1 MISKDTIDRIMDA
14 THIEEVIGEF
24 VSLKK
29 RGANHIGCC
38 PFHNEK
44 TPSFYV
50 SPSKGI
56 FKCFGCGKSGNAV
69 GFLMDHEHYTYPE
82 ALRWLADKY
91 HIQIEE
97 EQLTEEQKERQ
108 TERDGL
114 FHVSEFAQKYFADLL
129 YNNELGRNIGLAY
142 FHQRG
147 LSDEIIKTFGLGYCL
162 DEWDNF
168 TTHARRNGYSDTVL
182 EKTGLTIFK
191 EDGKCYDRFRGRVMF
206 PIFSISGRVL
216 GFSGRILSKEKQAA
230 KYVNSPDSDI
240 YNKSHILY
248 GLYQARN
255 AIGKAEKCY
264 LVEGNVDVVSMH
276 QSGVCNT
283 VASCGTS
290 LTIEQIR
297 LIKRYTPNVTVLY
310 DGDSAGIK
318 AALRAVNLLF
328 EEGMHVRVVL
338 FPDGEDPDSYAQ
350 KYGSTQLQ
358 DYLRDHEENFVQ
370 FKTRVLLED
379 VESDPI
385 RKAEVL
391 KEMVR
396 TIALVP
402 DMLERQEYVKQTAAR
417 LRTSETILTQ
427 ELAKTMAANAQKA
440 WKEQQ
445 RNEQQPTPPAGQP
458 QPPAP
463 GQLSPGNAD
472 ATPIPPSADQYS
484 IVTGLNEDS
493 SPTSLQITSQERTA
507 NDAILNDPTANRGCS
522 GAEAQ
527 ERHLVRLLITSG
539 NKMILQEGI
548 DDDGNPCPIELPLAE
563 VVVDELSTNDL
574 SFSNPVYQQIYT
586 LYRDAVE
593 SGQPLPDANLF
604 AQHPDGILRNTALT
618 LMLTQ
623 YQISD
628 QWRDKKHIL
637 VPSPETHLRR
647 DLEET
652 ILTFKQKKVEHEL
665 EQNAFQIRSCTD
677 PDDTVILMA
686 QRKQLIQTWQAVCQ
700 KLGRVVV

>member
-1 MISKDTIDRIMDA
+1 MINRETIQRITDA
-14 THIEEVIGEF
+14 TRIEEVIGEF

-56 FKCFGCGKSGNAV
+56 YKCFGCGKSGNAV

-91 HIQIEE
+91 HIEIVE

-129 YNNELGRNIGLAY
+129 YNNETGRNVGLSY
-142 FHQRG
+142 FHHRG

-168 TTHARRNGYSDTVL
+168 TRHARRNGYSDTVL
-182 EKTGLTIFK
+182 DKTGLTIFK
-191 EDGKCYDRFRGRVMF
+191 DDGKCYDRFRGRVMF

-216 GFSGRILSKEKQAA
+216 GFSGRVLSKEKQAA

-240 YNKSHILY
+240 YNKSHTLY
-248 GLYQARN
+248 GLFQARN
-255 AIGKAEKCY
+255 AISRADKCY

-290 LTIEQIR
+290 LTVEQIR

-318 AALRAVNLLF
+318 AALRAVGLLF

-358 DYLRDHEENFVQ
+358 EYLHTHEENFVN
-370 FKTRVLLED
+370 FKTRVLLD
-379 VESDPI
+379 DIQHDPI

-402 DMLERQEYVKQTAAR
+402 DMIERQEYIKQTASR
-417 LRTSETILTQ
+417 LDTSESILTQ

-440 WKEQQ
+440 WKDEQR
-445 RNEQQPTPPAGQP
+445 RNAEASQPLPAA
-458 QPPAP
+458 PAP
-463 GQLSPGNAD
+463 GLSED
-472 ATPIPPSADQYS
+472 TPIIPDPAIPQP
-484 IVTGLNEDS
+484 E
-493 SPTSLQITSQERTA
+493 PAPAMPATSYGG
-507 NDAILNDPTANRGCS
+507 DP
-522 GAEAQ
+522 Q
-527 ERHLVRLLITSG
+527 ERHLIQLLVTAG
-539 NKMILQEGI
+539 DKQVMQDGFDEA
-548 DDDGNPCPIELPLAE
+548 GNPCQISLRVADII
-563 VVVDELSTNDL
+563 VDELSASNL
-574 SFSNPVYQQIYT
+574 SFSNPLYQQIYT
-586 LYRDAVE
+586 LFRNAVDN
-593 SGQPLPDANLF
+593 SQPLPDPNFF
-604 AQHPDGILRNTALT
+604 AQHPDTQLRNMAFT
-618 LMLTQ
+618 LMISNH
-623 YQISD
+623 QISD
-628 QWRDKKHIL
+628 LWASRKNIF
-637 VPSPETHLRR
+637 VPSLDTHLRR

-652 ILTFKQKKVEHEL
+652 ILTFKQKKIEQLIEHNSAEL
-665 EQNAFQIRSCTD
+665 RTCTD
-677 PDDTVILMA
+677 PDETLILMA
-686 QRKQLIQTWQAVCQ
+686 KRQQLN
-700 KLGRVVV
+700 KLRIDICEQLNRVII

>member
-463 GQLSPGNAD
+463 GQPSSGNAD
-472 ATPIPPSADQYS
+472 ATPTPPSADQYS
-484 IVTGLNEDS
+484 IVTGLNKDS

-507 NDAILNDPTANRGCS
+507 NDAILNDPTASRVGA

-604 AQHPDGILRNTALT
+604 AQHPDSILRNTALT

-652 ILTFKQKKVEHEL
+652 ILTFKQKKIEHEL

>member
-445 RNEQQPTPPAGQP
+445 RNEQQQTPPADQP

-463 GQLSPGNAD
+463 GQPSPGNAD
-472 ATPIPPSADQYS
+472 ATPTPPSADQYS
-484 IVTGLNEDS
+484 IVPGLNKDS

-507 NDAILNDPTANRGCS
+507 NDAILNDPTASRGGA

-539 NKMILQEGI
+539 NKMILQDGI

-604 AQHPDGILRNTALT
+604 AQHPDSILRNTALT

>member
-168 TTHARRNGYSDTVL
+168 TTHARRNGYSDAVL

-445 RNEQQPTPPAGQP
+445 RNEQQPTPPACQP
-458 QPPAP
+458 QPLAP
-463 GQLSPGNAD
+463 GQPSPGNAD
-472 ATPIPPSADQYS
+472 ATPTPPSADQYS
-484 IVTGLNEDS
+484 IVPGLNEDS

-507 NDAILNDPTANRGCS
+507 NDAILNDPTASRGGA

-548 DDDGNPCPIELPLAE
+548 DDEGNPCPIELPLAE

-604 AQHPDGILRNTALT
+604 AQHPDSILRNTALT

>member
-1 MISKDTIDRIMDA
+1 MFLLQADLAVSVFFLFILTKCQFFFVFLQIEMINKETIQRIMDA
-14 THIEEVIGEF
+14 TRIEEVIGEF

-82 ALRWLADKY
+82 ALRYLAQKY
-91 HIQIEE
+91 NIEIEE
-97 EQLTEEQKERQ
+97 EKLTDEQKERQ
-108 TERDGL
+108 NERDAL

-129 YNNELGRNIGLAY
+129 YNDEMGKAIGLSY
-142 FHQRG
+142 FHNRG

-162 DEWDNF
+162 DEWSNF
-168 TTHARRNGYSDTVL
+168 TDHALKNGYSNEVL
-182 EKTGLTIFK
+182 EKTGLTIYK
-191 EDGKCYDRFRGRVMF
+191 EGGKKYDRFRGRVMF

-216 GFSGRILSKEKQAA
+216 GFSGRVLSKEKQAA

-240 YNKSHILY
+240 YNKSNILY
-248 GLYQARN
+248 GLYQAKN
-255 AIGKAEKCY
+255 AISKADKCY

-310 DGDSAGIK
+310 DGDKAGIK

-358 DYLRDHEENFVQ
+358 TYLHDHEENFVK

-379 VESDPI
+379 IQNDPI

-391 KEMVR
+391 KEIVN

-402 DMLERQEYVKQTAAR
+402 DMIERQEYVAQTAFKLKMPEQVLA
-417 LRTSETILTQ
+417 Q
-427 ELAKTMAANAQKA
+427 ELARTMSSNTLKA
-440 WKEQQ
+440 WKEEAKQQ
-445 RNEQQPTPPAGQP
+445 QQANPTGQQVQASEGDYMP
-458 QPPAP
+458 EEI
-463 GQLSPGNAD
+463 G
-472 ATPIPPSADQYS
+472 PIPIAPPQ
-484 IVTGLNEDS
+484 ILPNEH
-493 SPTSLQITSQERTA
+493 PAEYQEKQLISL
-507 NDAILNDPTANRGCS
+507 
-522 GAEAQ
+522 
-527 ERHLVRLLITSG
+527 LVRFGS
-539 NKMILQEGI
+539 K
-548 DDDGNPCPIELPLAE
+548 ELPQELLDDNDNKVLVNCSVADIIVSE
-563 VVVDELSTNDL
+563 ITEDELTFDNPTYQKIFDLYKEAITN
-574 SFSNPVYQQIYT
+574 NT
-586 LYRDAVE
+586 E
-593 SGQPLPDANLF
+593 LPDANFF
-604 AQHPDGILRNTALT
+604 AMHKDQTIHNTALS
-618 LMLTQ
+618 LMMDTH
-623 YQISD
+623 SVSKE
-628 QWRDKKHIL
+628 WRKRYSII
-637 VPSPETHLRR
+637 VPSIEDHLQT
-647 DLEET
+647 DMEES
-652 ILTFKQKKVEHEL
+652 ILSFKQKKLDKLL
-665 EQNAFQIRSCTD
+665 ENNKFQLRECTN
-677 PDDTVILMA
+677 DDDSILLMSE
-686 QRKQLIQTWQAVCQ
+686 RKQLVELRQKVCEQ
-700 KLGRVVV
+700 LRRIVI